1 MPVAFV
7 SPENAP
13 GSAHGDF
20 SDAGGSGD
28 ALNGVD
34 GSIGFEGAEGFCRSS
49 KLIRGNARVSPGGVV
64 GGGSSAADRL
74 GSSKLILGNARVSPL
89 VVEGSFFEA
98 GALDDGVDG
107 SDIFCRSSKLM
118 RGNALVSP
126 LVVDGSSFDDG
137 ALKMSLLCD

>member
-1 MPVAFV
+1 
-7 SPENAP
+7 
-13 GSAHGDF
+13 
-20 SDAGGSGD
+20 
-28 ALNGVD
+28 
-34 GSIGFEGAEGFCRSS
+34 
-49 KLIRGNARVSPGGVV
+49 V
-64 GGGSSAADRL
+64 GGCSSAADRF

-89 VVEGSFFEA
+89 VVEGSSFDA

-126 LVVDGSSFDDG
+126 LVVDGSSFDEG